1 MLRQSQLKIYKPSC
15 WCVKRSQIYSILTSI
30 SSDEKKGNY
39 IFSHFYDVAI
49 VSTKLSVLALYYR
62 VFVTPVFRSVVIVTA
77 AFILTW
83 LVTMEVVLGLECRPI
98 QAWWGAT
105 EGSCLDQ
112 VAFGYF
118 TNITNLTSDVSS
130 F

>member
-1 MLRQSQLKIYKPSC
+1 M
-15 WCVKRSQIYSILTSI
+15 
-30 SSDEKKGNY
+30 
-39 IFSHFYDVAI
+39 
-49 VSTKLSVLALYYR
+49 
-62 VFVTPVFRSVVIVTA
+62 IVTA
-77 AFILTW
+77 AFILMW

-105 EGSCLDQ
+105 EGSCLNQ

-118 TNITNLTSDVSS
+118 TNITNLTSDVSKLLDT